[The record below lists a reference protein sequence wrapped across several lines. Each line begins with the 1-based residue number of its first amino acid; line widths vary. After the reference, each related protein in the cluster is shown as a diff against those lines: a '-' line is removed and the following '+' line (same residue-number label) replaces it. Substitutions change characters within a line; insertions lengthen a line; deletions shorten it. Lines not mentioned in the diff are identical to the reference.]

1 MLPRRGLQSPNEAL
15 QPEPAP
21 LPPSPRRKRR
31 QGLLAG
37 LSGFLSFLLVI
48 CVAGGLAL
56 VAGFKRI
63 QEPGPLTTDKVLF
76 IAPGTDVPE
85 IIAQLERE
93 GVIDSPMMMNA
104 ALVIEGNRSKL
115 KAGEYLFREHA
126 SLRDVMDTVIS
137 GRQVLHAITIPEGL
151 TSEQIVQRLRESDV
165 LAGDVR
171 DSPREGT
178 LLPETYKVQRAYSR
192 SDLLRKMQEEQRKIV
207 DQIWSRRAG
216 DLPIRTPYELVTLAS
231 IVEKETGKA
240 DERPH
245 VASVFINRLHKRMR
259 LQSDPTIVYGLVGGK
274 GTLGRGILRSEI
286 DKPTPYNTYA
296 IEGLPPGPIANPGR
310 AALEAVAN
318 PSRTPDLYFV
328 ADGTGGHVFAE
339 TLSQHAANVQRWRQI
354 EKDKAA
360 AEVDRAAPL
369 VPDQP
374 GTPGTSTTAPGARPQ
389 PGPVGQQPAPKPGQ
403 RGALG
408 DDLRRFGAL
417 APFGSAPPLVN
428 EARLDYAPTLLP
440 RLIPAEKFL
449 GAVQEAAAMTL
460 ERSLAAALMH
470 PPEETAQPPAQQTAQ
485 RTALAAITEG
495 VKPAPTAAKA
505 PSMTGAA
512 APLAY
517 TMSPGLEERGITVR
531 GVNAGNDILDGPMAD
546 VGDELVDPAIVP
558 VSAERRA
565 EQRTRAAQLGLPTG
579 SDALPNDDGMGP
591 PKLPVKHAQML
602 PNGRAVALDASEGT
616 DIDPLKDKSWDLNSV
631 KIVPSPEG
639 EPAPEKPE
647 PRKRVK

>member
-1 MLPRRGLQSPNEAL
+1 LLPRRGLQSPNEAL

-21 LPPSPRRKRR
+21 LPPPRRRRR

-37 LSGFLSFLLVI
+37 ISGFLSFLLVV

-56 VAGFKRI
+56 VAGYKRI
-63 QEPGPLTTDKVLF
+63 QEPGPLSTDKVLF

-104 ALVIEGNRSKL
+104 VLVIEGNRSKL

-126 SLRDVMDTVIS
+126 SLRDVMDTLIN

-151 TSEQIVQRLRESDV
+151 TSEQVVQRLRDSDV
-165 LAGDVR
+165 LSGDVR
-171 DSPREGT
+171 EPPREGT
-178 LLPETYKVQRAYSR
+178 LLPETYKVVRGSSR
-192 SDLLRKMQEEQRKIV
+192 SGLIRTMQDDHKKLV
-207 DQIWSRRAG
+207 DQIWSRRAA

-245 VASVFINRLHKRMR
+245 VASVFVNRLHKRMR
-259 LQSDPTIVYGLVGGK
+259 LQSDPTIVYGLVGGT

-286 DKPTPYNTYA
+286 DKPTAYNTYT
-296 IEGLPPGPIANPGR
+296 IDGLPPGPIANPGR

-318 PSRTPDLYFV
+318 PSRTQDLYFV

-339 TLSQHAANVQRWRQI
+339 TLVQHAANVARWRQI

-360 AEVDRAAPL
+360 AEVDRAAPI
-369 VPDQP
+369 VPEQP
-374 GTPGTSTTAPGARPQ
+374 GTPGSAGGRPQ
-389 PGPVGQQPAPKPGQ
+389 PGPVGQQPARPGQ

-408 DDLRRFGAL
+408 DDFRSFGAL
-417 APFGSAPPLVN
+417 SPFGSAPPLVN
-428 EARLDYAPTLLP
+428 EARLDYASALLP
-440 RLIPAEKFL
+440 RLIPPEKFL

-460 ERSLAAALMH
+460 ERSLAQSLMH
-470 PPEETAQPPAQQTAQ
+470 PQEEN
-485 RTALAAITEG
+485 ALAAVTDG
-495 VKPAPTAAKA
+495 VKPAEPASKP
-505 PSMTGAA
+505 PSMMSAPP
-512 APLAY
+512 PLAY
-517 TMSPGLEERGITVR
+517 AMSPGLEERGIKVR
-531 GVNAGNDILDGPMAD
+531 GVDAGNDILDGPMAD
-546 VGDELVDPAIVP
+546 ISDEIDSALVP

-565 EQRTRAAQLGLPTG
+565 DQRARAAQLGLPMG
-579 SDALPNDDGMGP
+579 SDALPRDDRGMGP
-591 PKLPVKHAQML
+591 PKFPVKHAAML

-616 DIDPLKDKSWDLNSV
+616 PLDPLTDKSWDLNSV

-639 EPAPEKPE
+639 EPAEKPE
-647 PRKRVK
+647 PKRRGKSSTADR